1 MTSALEPN
9 HLILGDLEEGAQIA
23 GERAKNGIQANSW

>member
-1 MTSALEPN
+1 MTSALKSN
-9 HLILGDLEEGAQIA
+9 HLVLGDLEKSAQVA